1 MVNMKRYHGKDP
13 HRLLERRYPGY
24 TTTLVM
30 QTLLRVSTRLLP
42 TQERRVALGAPR
54 REIPRRFA
62 RVSTGCGG
70 PSTRSTLRRKPKQGS
85 EQTNQRER
93 PKSLSSASQFRTCIL
108 VVSTPPG
115 HLVIAAEQSAM
126 PPYSRERSRH
136 CDIHRHGL
144 TLHG

>member
-1 MVNMKRYHGKDP
+1 
-13 HRLLERRYPGY
+13 
-24 TTTLVM
+24 M

-93 PKSLSSASQFRTCIL
+93 PKSPASPSQFRTCIL

-115 HLVIAAEQSAM
+115 QLVIDSVQKVTNCPERDKNAWPVLAIE
-126 PPYSRERSRH
+126 PPPSYRCKRTDVH
-136 CDIHRHGL
+136 
-144 TLHG
+144 